1 MRLNIGREYAQQH
14 NPHRIRKHCAA
25 VKQALELYCWL
36 GEKENGIERHTLKHS
51 PLISN
56 VIVNQM
62 LLNFVILHNKPN
74 DLCVLCVWCVVC
86 GGDDDDGSGG
96 IISSNGIFTMR
107 K

>member
-74 DLCVLCVWCVVC
+74 DLCVLCVC
-86 GGDDDDGSGG
+86 GVWWRRRRRRQWRYYF
-96 IISSNGIFTMR
+96 IKRNIYNA
-107 K
+107 